1 MEHENRNVTEQLEH
15 CNVDKN
21 DNNKEMEKLVE
32 DMEVLKDKVSK
43 MKPQDSVS
51 TQTEPTKALPR
62 PANSRALD
70 RTEEK
75 SEKSINCLVC
85 SQSVT

>member
-1 MEHENRNVTEQLEH
+1 MENKNRNVTEQLEH

-51 TQTEPTKALPR
+51 TQTEPTKAQDQQTLV
-62 PANSRALD
+62 LL
-70 RTEEK
+70 TEQK
-75 SEKSINCLVC
+75 KI
-85 SQSVT
+85 